1 MSYILV
7 INVLKSLSV
16 EIGKL
21 GLIKFRPG
29 LYVYVGS
36 AKKNFSSRIKRH
48 LAKNKKK
55 FWHVDYLLAK
65 KNTIVKKVYFTK
77 RKNECQLARGLVK
90 FPYIKNFGS
99 SDCKCSS
106 HLFYIG
112 KEDKKFYNFL
122 KNNHLNLWRESSWN

>member
-7 INVLKSLSV
+7 IRVLKFLSV
-16 EIGKL
+16 KIGKL
-21 GLIKFRPG
+21 GLIKFRPD

-36 AKKNFSSRIKRH
+36 AKRNFSSRIKRH

-55 FWHVDYLLAK
+55 FWHIDYLLAK
-65 KNTIVKKVYFTK
+65 KNTIVEKVYFTK
-77 RKNECQLARGLVK
+77 RKNEYQLARGLVK

-106 HLFYIG
+106 HLFYIE
-112 KEDKKFYNFL
+112 KRNKIFYDFL
-122 KNNHLNLWRESSWN
+122 KNNYLNLWRKSS

>member
-7 INVLKSLSV
+7 ISVLKSLSV

-55 FWHVDYLLAK
+55 FWL
-65 KNTIVKKVYFTK
+65 I
-77 RKNECQLARGLVK
+77 
-90 FPYIKNFGS
+90 
-99 SDCKCSS
+99 
-106 HLFYIG
+106 
-112 KEDKKFYNFL
+112 
-122 KNNHLNLWRESSWN
+122 

>member
-7 INVLKSLSV
+7 IRVLKFLSV
-16 EIGKL
+16 KIGKL

-36 AKKNFSSRIKRH
+36 AKRNFSSRIKRH

-55 FWHVDYLLAK
+55 FWHIDYLLTK
-65 KNTIVKKVYFTK
+65 KNTIVEKIYFTK

-90 FPYIKNFGS
+90 FPCIKNFGS

-106 HLFYIG
+106 HLFYIE
-112 KEDKKFYNFL
+112 KRNKIFYDFL
-122 KNNHLNLWRESSWN
+122 KNNYLNLWRKSS